1 MTFCPRLSIISLVG
15 RARLCSDDL
24 AELCNGSTND
34 SDSFSPGSNP
44 GSAARFAAMVKRLR
58 RRPLTAKTGVRVP
71 VAVPPMDVSLE
82 NKLTSILYF
91 SHPAHPCYFGIIH
104 HTMFSFSHRN
114 PTSDFTMHQLPA
126 LYYFAHSTL
135 CTNSSRIPSPSHVKA
150 DTLFG
155 IPCQTLILRVNL
167 HQFYLARL
175 SLHTIKAM
183 GVLSILFYTP
193 FALAWCQVRIY
204 MLFPPPKS
212 IHPLIHPAACDAQ

>member
-1 MTFCPRLSIISLVG
+1 MSQSKKHIKSKKALDFSPHRKYNTFCRSG
-15 RARLCSDDL
+15 TMCSVDG
-24 AELCNGSTND
+24 AELCKGSTND

-44 GSAARFAAMVKRLR
+44 GSAANHAAMVKRLR

-114 PTSDFTMHQLPA
+114 PTSDFTMHQLPS
-126 LYYFAHSTL
+126 LYCFAHSTL

-150 DTLFG
+150 DTLF
-155 IPCQTLILRVNL
+155 
-167 HQFYLARL
+167 
-175 SLHTIKAM
+175 
-183 GVLSILFYTP
+183 
-193 FALAWCQVRIY
+193 
-204 MLFPPPKS
+204 
-212 IHPLIHPAACDAQ
+212 